1 MSLSQYRL
9 YILFRGLLNSY
20 GQDDDED
27 DLEFGEIDAKAFDQA
42 AEINRLQPN
51 RDPRLELDY
60 LGDSGHLEL
69 IFNFRTTWIDRE
81 SDVEDYLDDVQGVIE
96 NGMDMIITEREML
109 GSRQE
114 S

>member
-9 YILFRGLLNSY
+9 YILFRGILNIY
-20 GQDDDED
+20 NQDNDED
-27 DLEFGEIDAKAFDQA
+27 ELEFGEIDAKAFDLA
-42 AEINRLQPN
+42 SEINRIQPN

-69 IFNFRTTWIDRE
+69 IFNFRTTWMDRE
-81 SDVEDYLDDVQGVIE
+81 SDVEDYLDDVQEVVE

-109 GSRQE
+109 GTRQE
-114 S
+114 N